1 MLLRSSSTPVLGS
14 LLSSLS
20 ETPNHHHHHNSDP
33 YATLKHLPTA
43 AHQKLSFHHS
53 GSLNYTQLSINSSPI
68 SPSISD
74 LSVGTNNGFRRA
86 QSAGNLE
93 GLIASDP
100 CKSDDEFR
108 TIPKPPKKFISR
120 RPNWS
125 HLETIPSFHYPN
137 ARNRYED
144 DIDSEEEDEDE
155 GSEREEFEGTNS
167 GCFENSMEG
176 EEKYMG
182 VRNRALNVEKQSM
195 GLDEEIRL
203 LVKEHSGPEMYL
215 ARGLGVDSF
224 DIGFGGGSHH
234 NNGGSGGGGC
244 GGAGAGGGSGE
255 GNQPGVEEHY
265 KRLVEENPGNPL
277 CLRNYAQFLYESKGD
292 LRRAEEYYSRAILAD
307 PKDGDVLSQYAKL
320 VWELH
325 HDLDRALT
333 YFERAVHAAPADS
346 HVHAAYASFLWET
359 EEDEDGDDTCVS
371 PSHYQNGAMASATA

>member
-1 MLLRSSSTPVLGS
+1 MMIRSSSTPVLGS
-14 LLSSLS
+14 LLSSFS

-33 YATLKHLPTA
+33 YATLKHPPTA
-43 AHQKLSFHHS
+43 SHQKLSFHHS
-53 GSLNYTQLSINSSPI
+53 GPLNYAQLSINSSPI
-68 SPSISD
+68 SPAISD
-74 LSVGTNNGFRRA
+74 LSVGNNNGFRRA
-86 QSAGNLE
+86 QSEGNLE
-93 GLIASDP
+93 GLIANDH
-100 CKSDDEFR
+100 CKSDDEFS

-125 HLETIPSFHYPN
+125 HLETIPSFHSHK

-144 DIDSEEEDEDE
+144 DIDSEEEEENE
-155 GSEREEFEGTNS
+155 GSEREELEGTNG

-234 NNGGSGGGGC
+234 NNGGSGSGGGGGGGC
-244 GGAGAGGGSGE
+244 GAGGGSGE
-255 GNQPGVEEHY
+255 GNRPGVEEYY

-277 CLRNYAQFLYESKGD
+277 CLRNYAQFLYE
-292 LRRAEEYYSRAILAD
+292 
-307 PKDGDVLSQYAKL
+307 
-320 VWELH
+320 
-325 HDLDRALT
+325 
-333 YFERAVHAAPADS
+333 
-346 HVHAAYASFLWET
+346 
-359 EEDEDGDDTCVS
+359 VS
-371 PSHYQNGAMASATA
+371 PFFLFFCLNNSICTNLDIDV